1 MLGRSYNSG
10 AAAMFHRCG
19 RQSPPLFSHPDHVPV
34 VVAAHI
40 EYHLLVS
47 RLHKT
52 ALLKLFLEVCPCRL
66 ACQINDEINMIGG
79 ANILERYGIG
89 DE

>member
-1 MLGRSYNSG
+1 MLRRRFD
-10 AAAMFHRCG
+10 AFRVPAIAEAED
-19 RQSPPLFSHPDHVPV
+19 LFVVGHEIDFESTKTHP
-34 VVAAHI
+34 A
-40 EYHLLVS
+40 YHLLVS

-52 ALLKLFLEVCPCRL
+52 ALSKLFLEVRPSRL
-66 ACQINDEINMIGG
+66 ACQINDEINVIGG